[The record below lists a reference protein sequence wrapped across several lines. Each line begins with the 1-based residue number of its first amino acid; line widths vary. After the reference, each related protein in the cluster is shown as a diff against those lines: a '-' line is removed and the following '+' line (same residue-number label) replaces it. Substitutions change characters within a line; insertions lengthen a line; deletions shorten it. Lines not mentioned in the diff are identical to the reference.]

1 MNAGEGED
9 LLVATGTIRDILTGG
24 AGGDTFDISQAKGD
38 VRINDFS
45 FAEGDVLRMDTG
57 MIGQLFFMTPF
68 QQGSDAV
75 IDYSGGTITVK
86 DFFSQG
92 NIDMTQ
98 IELV

>member
-1 MNAGEGED
+1 MNAGDGDD
-9 LLVATGTIRDILTGG
+9 LLVATGTVRDTLTGG
-24 AGGDTFDISQAKGD
+24 AGGDTFDISQAEGD

-45 FAEGDVLRMDTG
+45 FAEGDVLRIDAGIVGSAFFT
-57 MIGQLFFMTPF
+57 GQL
-68 QQGSDAV
+68 QQGDDAV

-92 NIDMTQ
+92 NINFAQ